1 MTSLVAGP
9 PSSENNFEPK
19 IFIEFDR
26 NKYSKLAFEIVPLFS
41 YFVKVPENNHKL
53 RTIQTTTALKRFE
66 ITGFH

>member
-41 YFVKVPENNHKL
+41 YFVKVPK
-53 RTIQTTTALKRFE
+53 I
-66 ITGFH
+66 ITSYGPYKPQLP